1 MMDYLEKTILN
12 ISEILKDSDF
22 REALESSVP
31 MSEKRV
37 LDFLNNHDDIVK
49 LAKEVENIKNEVLS
63 NIDYYIDMVFKSL
76 KSINGNPYYANTKDD
91 VLNIIDKIVG
101 EKKRIILSK
110 SMVAEEVGVR
120 EHLSALGKDVW
131 ETDLGQ
137 LLIQLENGKPMHAI
151 APAIHMTVKDVI
163 KLVKDRLNIELR
175 GDETPQQIVAKI
187 RPFLREKF
195 VNAQIGISGANAIAA
210 DSGSIFLIENEGN
223 IRLVTTLPPV
233 HIAIAGIEKIVPTL
247 IDAFKVVLVQSSY
260 AGLYP
265 PTYVSMISG
274 PSSTGDIGHRRVYGA
289 HGPLEL
295 HLILLDNGRKD
306 AIKNEFLKDQLRC
319 VRCGNCQIF
328 CPVWDITANKW
339 GGKVYGGPM
348 GVGWTAITEGIE
360 KGAEL
365 SQLCLGCMR
374 CDLACPVEIPL
385 SSLIHN
391 LKKIYVRSK

>member
-1 MMDYLEKTILN
+1 MDYLEKTILN

>member
-1 MMDYLEKTILN
+1 MDYLENIIVD
-12 ISEILKDSDF
+12 ISETLKNKDF

-37 LDFLNNHDDIVK
+37 LDFLNLHKDIPK
-49 LAKEVENIKNEVLS
+49 LAKEVEEIKNKVLS
-63 NIDYYIDMVFKSL
+63 NIDYYIEMAMESL
-76 KSINGNPYYANTKDD
+76 KSINGNPHYAETKDD
-91 VLNIIDKIVG
+91 ALDILDKIIG
-101 EKKRIILSK
+101 ERNKIILSK
-110 SMVAEEVGVR
+110 SMVAEEVGIR
-120 EHLSALGKDVW
+120 EHLEEVGKEVW

-137 LLIQLENGKPMHAI
+137 LLIQLEKGKPMHAI
-151 APAIHMTVKDVI
+151 APAIHMTVNDVI
-163 KLVKDRLNIELR
+163 NLVKNKLNIELK
-175 GDETPQQIVAKI
+175 GNETPQQIVAKI

-195 VNAQIGISGANAIAA
+195 VNADVGISGANAISA

-223 IRLVTTLPPV
+223 IRLVTTLPPL

-265 PTYVSMISG
+265 PTYVSMVSG

-289 HGPLEL
+289 HGPPEM
-295 HLILLDNGRKD
+295 HLILLNNGRKE
-306 AIKNEFLKDQLRC
+306 AIKNDILRDQLRC
-319 VRCGNCQIF
+319 IRCGNCQIF

-365 SQLCLGCMR
+365 SELCLGCMR
-374 CDLACPVEIPL
+374 CDAACPVEIPL
-385 SSLIHN
+385 SSLIHK
-391 LKKIYVRSK
+391 LKNIYVKPK

>member
-1 MMDYLEKTILN
+1 MNYLEKTILN
-12 ISEILKDSDF
+12 ISEVLKDPDF

-31 MSEKRV
+31 NSEKRV
-37 LDFLNNHDDIVK
+37 LDFLSNHDDIVR
-49 LAKEVENIKNEVLS
+49 LAKEVENIKNEVIS
-63 NIDYYIDMVFKSL
+63 NIDYYIDMVMRSL
-76 KSINGNPYYANTKDD
+76 KSINGNPYYANTKEDA
-91 VLNIIDKIVG
+91 LNIIDKIVG

-110 SMVAEEVGVR
+110 SMVAEEVGIR
-120 EHLSALGKDVW
+120 EHLEEMGKEVW

-137 LLIQLENGKPMHAI
+137 LLVQLENGKPMHAI

-163 KLVKDRLNIELR
+163 KLVKSKLNIELK

-195 VNAQIGISGANAIAA
+195 INAEIGISGANAIAA

-274 PSSTGDIGHRRVYGA
+274 PSSTGDIGHKRVYGA

-295 HLILLDNGRKD
+295 HLILLDNGRKE
-306 AIKNEFLKDQLRC
+306 AAKNEFLKDQLRC
-319 VRCGNCQIF
+319 IRCGNCQIF

-348 GVGWTAITEGIE
+348 GIGWTAITEGIE

-385 SSLIHN
+385 STLIHN
-391 LKKIYVRSK
+391 LKKVYIKSK